1 MHLSR
6 VAADAAATAH
16 GHASRWDQDG
26 GLPESV
32 RKEFAASG
40 LPAADLPER
49 YGGAGLHP
57 LTLGEIT
64 ARIGAECSAPRGLP
78 TVQGMAAALLRRGT
92 GAQRAGWLPGLAGG
106 ELTAGFAATEQGA
119 GSAPGSVETRIEASG
134 RSDREPVVSGRKR
147 WVTFGAVADVFLVLG
162 TYEGRPATVLVDADR
177 AGVEREPVNGQL
189 GMRGARI
196 AHLSLDGVRVPRRQL
211 VAPPGLG
218 LPRVAGTALGH
229 GRFTVA
235 WGCVGMAEACVE
247 DAATHAAVRRQ
258 GGIPLGDHQS
268 VRSLLARAAVGA
280 AGARQLARRAAEARA
295 SGPGHGVSET
305 LMAKYA
311 AASAAAAGS
320 RDAVQAAGHTAVVG
334 TPDAADRAR
343 RPRQRCVSPGQDRGG
358 DTQDAGPWGQE
369 DVDTVRRATAVR
381 RAAADLFRPCRRLA
395 LFLPGLGQDAHGIR
409 GPRGVLSGPCRTHRG
424 AAPHGAHHDGG

>member
-1 MHLSR
+1 MSR
-6 VAADAAATAH
+6 VPEGGPDAATTDPPPVEPVDLCRIAADLAANAH
-16 GHASRWDQDG
+16 DRAARWDQDG
-26 GLPESV
+26 GLPDAV
-32 RKEFAASG
+32 RKEVAASG
-40 LPAADLPER
+40 LLAADLPER

-64 ARIGAECSAPRGLP
+64 ARIGAECSALRGLL
-78 TVQGMAAALLRRGT
+78 TVQGMVAAALLRWGT
-92 GAQRAGWLPGLAGG
+92 EAQRADWLPRLADG

-119 GSAPGSVETRIEASG
+119 GSALGSVETRIEASG
-134 RSDREPVVSGRKR
+134 RSDHRELVVSGHKR

-162 TYEGRPATVLVDADR
+162 KYEGKPAAVLVDADR

-196 AHLSLDGVRVPRRQL
+196 AHLSFNGVRVPRHQL

-218 LPRVAGTALGH
+218 LSHVAGTALDH

-258 GGIPLGDHQS
+258 GDIPLGDHQS
-268 VRSLLARAAVGA
+268 VRSLLARAAVDA
-280 AGARQLARRAAEARA
+280 AGARQLARAAAEARA

-311 AASAAAAGS
+311 AASAAAASSRAAVQVLGS
-320 RDAVQAAGHTAVVG
+320 AGCAPDSRAGRHFRDAKVMEIIEGAQEVSELHIAERLLRRFG
-334 TPDAADRAR
+334 DAAHGTDRPVG
-343 RPRQRCVSPGQDRGG
+343 PR
-358 DTQDAGPWGQE
+358 
-369 DVDTVRRATAVR
+369 
-381 RAAADLFRPCRRLA
+381 
-395 LFLPGLGQDAHGIR
+395 LPGES
-409 GPRGVLSGPCRTHRG
+409 P
-424 AAPHGAHHDGG
+424 

>member
-1 MHLSR
+1 MSRVPDSGPDAATTDLPPMEPVEPVDLSR
-6 VAADAAATAH
+6 VAADLAANAH
-16 GHASRWDQDG
+16 DCASRWDQDG
-26 GLPESV
+26 GLPDSV

-40 LPAADLPER
+40 LLAADLPER

-64 ARIGAECSAPRGLP
+64 ARIGGECSALRGLL
-78 TVQGMAAALLRRGT
+78 TVQGMVAAALLRWGT
-92 GAQRAGWLPGLAGG
+92 EAQRADWLPRLAGG

-119 GSAPGSVETRIEASG
+119 GSALGSVETRIEASG
-134 RSDREPVVSGRKR
+134 RSDHQERQELVVSGHKR

-162 TYEGRPATVLVDADR
+162 TYEGRPAAVLVDADR

-189 GMRGARI
+189 GMRAARV
-196 AHLSLDGVRVPRRQL
+196 AHLSFDGVRVPRRQL

-218 LPRVAGTALGH
+218 LSHVAGTALDH

-258 GGIPLGDHQS
+258 GGTPLGDHQL
-268 VRSLLARAAVGA
+268 VRSLLARSAVDA
-280 AGARQLARRAAEARA
+280 AGARELARRAAEARA

-311 AASAAAAGS
+311 AASAAAACS
-320 RDAVQAAGHTAVVG
+320 RDAVQVLGSAGCAPGSRAGRHFR
-334 TPDAADRAR
+334 DAKVMEIIEGAQQVSELHIAERLLR
-343 RPRQRCVSPGQDRGG
+343 RFG
-358 DTQDAGPWGQE
+358 
-369 DVDTVRRATAVR
+369 
-381 RAAADLFRPCRRLA
+381 
-395 LFLPGLGQDAHGIR
+395 
-409 GPRGVLSGPCRTHRG
+409 G
-424 AAPHGAHHDGG
+424 AA